1 MINFALCLQS
11 SLAMLYL
18 ILISRKTEIKGETLV
33 LTTNHFEFTGIR
45 IRVKMFRLAQ

>member
-1 MINFALCLQS
+1 MINFALCLQC

-33 LTTNHFEFTGIR
+33 ITANHFEFTEIW
-45 IRVKMFRLAQ
+45 I